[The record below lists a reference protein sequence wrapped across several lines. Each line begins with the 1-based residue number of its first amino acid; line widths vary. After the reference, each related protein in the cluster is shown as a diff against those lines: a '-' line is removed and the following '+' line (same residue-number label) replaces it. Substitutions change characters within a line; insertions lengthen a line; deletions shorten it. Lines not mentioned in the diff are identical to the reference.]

1 MSYVLFIS
9 EDRLKDSTAI
19 NMNVDVNLLL
29 PYVRQSQRIRVEP
42 ALGSPLYNKLKSL
55 IVKLKTE
62 NSKIV
67 NELNLKDESLVKK
80 SDELKDWKEKYRS
93 LKMAN
98 TFLGS
103 NDKSLTKLKINNLI
117 KELDKCI
124 LNLNS

>member
-1 MSYVLFIS
+1 MSRSIDNIVLLES
-9 EDRLKDSTAI
+9 
-19 NMNVDVNLLL
+19 NV
-29 PYVRQSQRIRVEP
+29 
-42 ALGSPLYNKLKSL
+42 NKLKSL

-62 NSKIV
+62 NSKII

-80 SDELKDWKEKYRS
+80 SDELKDWKEKYKS

-124 LNLNS
+124 LNLSS

>member
-1 MSYVLFIS
+1 MSRSINNIVLLES
-9 EDRLKDSTAI
+9 
-19 NMNVDVNLLL
+19 NV
-29 PYVRQSQRIRVEP
+29 
-42 ALGSPLYNKLKSL
+42 NKLKSL

-62 NSKIV
+62 NSKII

-124 LNLNS
+124 LNLSS

>member
-1 MSYVLFIS
+1 M
-9 EDRLKDSTAI
+9 
-19 NMNVDVNLLL
+19 
-29 PYVRQSQRIRVEP
+29 
-42 ALGSPLYNKLKSL
+42 
-55 IVKLKTE
+55 KTE
-62 NSKIV
+62 NSKII

-124 LNLNS
+124 LNLSS

>member
-1 MSYVLFIS
+1 MSRSIDNIVLLES
-9 EDRLKDSTAI
+9 
-19 NMNVDVNLLL
+19 NV
-29 PYVRQSQRIRVEP
+29 
-42 ALGSPLYNKLKSL
+42 NKLKSL

-62 NSKIV
+62 NLKII

-124 LNLNS
+124 LNLSP